1 MFDNPNIT
9 MDNAVLEPP
18 REMEELVRTIGSGRI
33 NFKDTTILKSF
44 GDTIGITVNDNAT
57 LNIEGGTHKG
67 LWVCTYSGFIP
78 IESAN
83 NPATISISGNVNSQ
97 MLSITHSICKGWTPL
112 NRRQHN
118 MKLQGSWSA
127 YKAELWGNLGINMT
141 APAHKETASYGTDSA
156 PGWFQDDMPAIVMR
170 NVRLAFNLE
179 ELVTTGT
186 PDERDSVFVESLTLS
201 QKLLKS
207 GAAIRQFC
215 ALMDTHKDE
224 SCRCGLYYSLL
235 LIREPLAI
243 AYYLRHNPAL
253 AHLEPEPLQA
263 ISESMLEDALREKL
277 FSLTPVTGAVKVRY
291 VSAGRFES
299 AVKKYGVENINL
311 FWSEYPDGGA
321 HVLEAYMGKQ

>member
-1 MFDNPNIT
+1 MLDNPNIT

-18 REMEELVRTIGSGRI
+18 REMEEVIKGIGNGRI
-33 NFKDTTILKSF
+33 NFKNTTILKSF
-44 GDTIGITVNDNAT
+44 DYSKGITVNDNAT

-67 LWVCTYSGFIP
+67 LWVCTYAGFIP
-78 IESAN
+78 RQSVN
-83 NPATISISGNVNSQ
+83 NPATISIIGDVNSVE
-97 MLSITHSICKGWTPL
+97 LTIIPNICAGYTAL
-112 NRRQHN
+112 NRRRHN

-127 YKAELWGNLGINMT
+127 YSVKLWGNLGINMT
-141 APAHKETASYGTDSA
+141 APAHKETASYGTSSA
-156 PGWFQDDMPAIVMR
+156 PDWFQDDTPAIVMR

-186 PDERDSVFVESLTLS
+186 PDDRDDVFVESLTLS

-207 GAAIRQFC
+207 GTTIHQFC

-253 AHLEPEPLQA
+253 AHLEPEPLQGV
-263 ISESMLEDALREKL
+263 SESMLEDALREKL

-291 VSAGRFES
+291 VSRGRFES
-299 AVKKYGVENINL
+299 AIKKYGVENINL
-311 FWSEYPDGGA
+311 FWSEHPDGGA
-321 HVLEAYMGKQ
+321 HVLGEYMGK

>member
-9 MDNAVLEPP
+9 TDNAVLEPP
-18 REMEELVRTIGSGRI
+18 RDMKEVIKGIGNGRI

-44 GDTIGITVNDNAT
+44 DYSKGITVNDKAT

-67 LWVCTYSGFIP
+67 LWVCTYAGFIP
-78 IESAN
+78 SQSVN
-83 NPATISISGNVNSQ
+83 NPATFSIVGNVSSEELIIMPSVCQ
-97 MLSITHSICKGWTPL
+97 GYTPL
-112 NRRQHN
+112 NRRRHN

-127 YKAELWGNLGINMT
+127 YKVKLWGNLGINMT
-141 APAHKETASYGTDSA
+141 APAHKETASYGTSSA
-156 PGWFQDDMPAIVMR
+156 PDWFQDDTPAIVMR
-170 NVRLAFNLE
+170 NVWLAFNLE

-186 PDERDSVFVESLTLS
+186 PDDRGAVFAESLTLS

-207 GAAIRQFC
+207 GTTIHQFC

-243 AYYLRHNPAL
+243 AYYLRHNPVL

-263 ISESMLEDALREKL
+263 VSESMLEDALQEKL
-277 FSLTPVTGAVKVRY
+277 FALTRVAGAVKARY
-291 VSAGRFES
+291 VSRGRFES

-311 FWSEYPDGGA
+311 FWSDHPDGGA
-321 HVLEAYMGKQ
+321 HVLEEYKGK